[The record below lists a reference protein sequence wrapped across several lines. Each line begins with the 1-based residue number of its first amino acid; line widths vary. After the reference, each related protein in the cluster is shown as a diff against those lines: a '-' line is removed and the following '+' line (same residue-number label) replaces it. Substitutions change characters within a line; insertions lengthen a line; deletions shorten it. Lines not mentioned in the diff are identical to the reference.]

1 MIYYELS
8 EYLNNHYGGKEMRLS
23 EALIQRADLQKRI
36 QQLHH
41 RLKRSA
47 RIQEDEQVPEE
58 PQELFTELDQLISQF
73 SVIAAQVNLTN
84 SQTSYDETRMLTDS
98 LAERDAILLHRKILE
113 SVIHSATGDDDRRY
127 RYTQIKSFSA
137 INIRDVQASIDTLSQ
152 RYRLLD
158 TRIQEINWT
167 TELIE

>member
-1 MIYYELS
+1 
-8 EYLNNHYGGKEMRLS
+8 MRLS

-36 QQLHH
+36 QQLHS

-47 RIQEDEQVPEE
+47 RIQEGEQVPEE
-58 PQELFTELDQLISQF
+58 PQELLTELDQLVNQF
-73 SVIAAQVNLTN
+73 SIIAAQINLTN
-84 SQTSYDETRMLTDS
+84 SQTSFDDTRMLTNA
-98 LAERDAILLHRKILE
+98 LAERDAIVLHRKILE
-113 SVIHSATGDDDRRY
+113 STIHSATGDDDRRY
-127 RYTQIKSFSA
+127 RYAQIKSFSA
-137 INIRDVQASIDTLSQ
+137 ISIRDVQAQIDTLSQ